1 MSLAFDKKIE
11 WINGYISKCNKVIQ
25 EKNTS
30 EAEGLQRNI
39 ISVFSPELPK
49 MGAYLDRGNR
59 ITGVVDYIS
68 NIEILRDILS
78 NYVLNMRSGLYKP
91 FQKEAGI
98 SLQQTNTQSSENTF
112 SVTVSLEQT
121 IHYINQLPESALSTD
136 DKVLL
141 TWKLAQISVEK
152 EPESRWEKA
161 KGALKW
167 IADKSV
173 EVGIA
178 ALPYIVEA
186 LKK

>member
-1 MSLAFDKKIE
+1 MSLYFDKKIE
-11 WINGYISKCNKVIQ
+11 WINGYISRCNKVIQ

-30 EAEGLQRNI
+30 EAERLQGNI

-68 NIEILRDILS
+68 NTEILRDILS
-78 NYVLNMRSGLYKP
+78 NYVLNLRSGLYKP
-91 FQKEAGI
+91 FQNEAGI
-98 SLQQTNTQSSENTF
+98 SLQQTNTQSSENTI

-121 IHYINQLPESALSTD
+121 MQHINQLPESVLSTD
-136 DKVLL
+136 DKALL
-141 TWKLAQISVEK
+141 TGKLTQISFEK

-167 IADKSV
+167 IAEKGI

-178 ALPYIVEA
+178 ALPYIVQA
-186 LKK
+186 LTK